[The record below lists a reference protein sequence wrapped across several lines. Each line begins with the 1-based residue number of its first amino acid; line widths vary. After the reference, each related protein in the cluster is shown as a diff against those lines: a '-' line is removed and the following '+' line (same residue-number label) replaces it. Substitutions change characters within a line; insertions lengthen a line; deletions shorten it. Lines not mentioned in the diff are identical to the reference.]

1 MLGLEV
7 TAPHIV
13 AGVLV
18 LVCFWATLLAP
29 KGGLRHRR
37 VGRTYLLLLLPL
49 LASVLPISLH
59 YAQGDPARI
68 ARLVYLS
75 TVVASAGWTAWR
87 AVKDRRAPERFRGPV
102 FRALAVALT
111 ASGVA
116 LLGIGIGEW
125 DVLTVGF
132 SVIGIVYG
140 GAMLGFL
147 GTKPAADWWLTW
159 HLNGVCLLFAATHA
173 SFIGLAARTL
183 FPEQAGQEMHAATQL
198 GTIAFAYGLRQWLG
212 RRYGPI
218 GRPGAE
224 SPAMRMA

>member
-1 MLGLEV
+1 MLGMKV
-7 TAPHIV
+7 AAPHIA
-13 AGVLV
+13 AGVVV
-18 LVCFWATLLAP
+18 LAFFWLTILSR
-29 KGGLRHRR
+29 KGSLRHRR
-37 VGRTYLLLLLPL
+37 AGRAYLLLLLPL

-59 YAQGDPARI
+59 YAEGEPARV

-75 TVVASAGWTAWR
+75 LVVAAAGWTAWR
-87 AVKDRRAPERFRGPV
+87 AVRDRRAPDRFRGPV
-102 FRALAVALT
+102 FRGLAVALA

-116 LLGIGIGEW
+116 LMGIGIRDW

-147 GTKPAADWWLTW
+147 GPTPPADWWLAW

-173 SFIGLAARTL
+173 SFVGLLARTL
-183 FPEQAGQEMHAATQL
+183 LPGLAGDELHAATQL

-212 RRYGPI
+212 RRYRAGPAA
-218 GRPGAE
+218 PGHVAVG
-224 SPAMRMA
+224 AA